1 MTDERD
7 KNSPDAAPESGREDR
22 RRDKRYT
29 IPPVYRR
36 YVQLSVRNG
45 DTAHDAVLSI
55 FSRRGILFESP
66 LPYAVG
72 THTNCIFSIPRL
84 LSRDIEVGLEVRSCK
99 QDADIF
105 LIGAAIETIADET
118 WFNVFVE
125 IHDFIMQRQ
134 DTIY

>member
-7 KNSPDAAPESGREDR
+7 KNSPHAVPEEGGAER

-36 YVQLSVRNG
+36 YIQLSVRNG
-45 DTAHDAVLSI
+45 DKPIDAVLSI

-66 LPYAVG
+66 VPYAVD
-72 THTNCIFSIPRL
+72 THTNCILSIPLL
-84 LSRDIEVGLEVRSCK
+84 LSRDIELGLEVKSCK
-99 QDADIF
+99 QDANVF
-105 LIGAAIETIADET
+105 LVGAAIETIADEI

-134 DTIY
+134 NTIY

>member
-7 KNSPDAAPESGREDR
+7 KNPPDAAPEGGREER

-36 YVQLSVRNG
+36 YIQLSVRNG
-45 DTAHDAVLSI
+45 GKASDAVLSI
-55 FSRRGILFESP
+55 FSRHGILFESSS
-66 LPYAVG
+66 PYAVG
-72 THTNCIFSIPRL
+72 THAYCIFSIPRL

-105 LIGAAIETIADET
+105 LIGAAIETVADET

-125 IHDFIMQRQ
+125 IHDFIVQRQ

>member
-7 KNSPDAAPESGREDR
+7 KSSPDAVPEGGREER

-36 YVQLSVRNG
+36 YISLSVRNG
-45 DTAHDAVLSI
+45 DKPVDAVLSI
-55 FSRRGILFESP
+55 FSRHGILFESP

-72 THTNCIFSIPRL
+72 THTKCILSIPRL
-84 LSRDIEVGLEVRSCK
+84 LSRDIELGLEVRFCK
-99 QDADIF
+99 QDADVF
-105 LIGAAIETIADET
+105 LIGAAIETIADEL

-134 DTIY
+134 DAIY

>member
-1 MTDERD
+1 MTDEPD
-7 KNSPDAAPESGREDR
+7 KNSPDAVREGGREER

-36 YVQLSVRNG
+36 YIQLSVRKN
-45 DTAHDAVLSI
+45 DEAIDSVLSV
-55 FSRRGILFESP
+55 FSRHGILFESP

-72 THTNCIFSIPRL
+72 THANCILSIPRL
-84 LSRDIEVGLEVRSCK
+84 LSRDIELGLEVRSCK
-99 QDADIF
+99 QEADLF
-105 LIGAAIETIADET
+105 LVGAAIETIADET

-125 IHDFIMQRQ
+125 IHDFIVQRQ